1 MRPLLTDLYPHWWY
15 NRMRSS
21 SWNAPAVSVLLGLI
35 GGFAEPRTDARGS
48 HLIPNSCSADCSAC
62 DWECPCPR
70 AGPGRHTWKTSLWPC
85 RGRDPGCKCI
95 LAYLVG
101 ESTCQVAECSPSGL
115 FSAELDSQWASKS
128 GGDLKSEGF
137 MLWNKQKCCFP
148 CLNILGSDA
157 ACLISSSS
165 ERSPQRFWNCTLGS
179 DNTTEK
185 VLISCSCHLAA
196 IQDEGN

>member
-1 MRPLLTDLYPHWWY
+1 MRPLLTDLYPRWWY

-35 GGFAEPRTDARGS
+35 GGFAEPRMDARGS

-62 DWECPCPR
+62 DWECPRPR
-70 AGPGRHTWKTSLWPC
+70 AGPGRHTSKTSLWPC
-85 RGRDPGCKCI
+85 RGCDLGCKCI

-101 ESTCQVAECSPSGL
+101 ESTCQFAECSPSGL

-137 MLWNKQKCCFP
+137 MLWNKQVLLSMFKHP
-148 CLNILGSDA
+148 QKGSCMSD
-157 ACLISSSS
+157 IF
-165 ERSPQRFWNCTLGS
+165 QFW
-179 DNTTEK
+179 TTSTE
-185 VLISCSCHLAA
+185 VLKLYTWKR
-196 IQDEGN
+196 